1 MSTLLN
7 RLFQI
12 FEHTFPFI
20 DHSSYRFMSTMETE
34 TVSSRNVVDLLLR
47 EEFNSAICPP
57 STTPDGDSAQNT
69 LLATNGQSKAP
80 EDFVLGF
87 DC

>member
-1 MSTLLN
+1 MSTRLN

-12 FEHTFPFI
+12 FEYAFAFI
-20 DHSSYRFMSTMETE
+20 DHANYRFISTMETE

-57 STTPDGDSAQNT
+57 STTPDGESAQNAFNVT
-69 LLATNGQSKAP
+69 TGPSKAS